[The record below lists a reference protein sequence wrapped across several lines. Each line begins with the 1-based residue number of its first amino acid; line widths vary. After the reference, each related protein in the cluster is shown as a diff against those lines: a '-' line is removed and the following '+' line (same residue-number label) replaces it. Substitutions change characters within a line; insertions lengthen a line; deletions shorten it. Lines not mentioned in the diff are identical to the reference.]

1 VKSYT
6 EASHGVGWF
15 IRKSFL
21 LTLLSFYPQPSCVKL
36 HMADMRTLRP
46 VRSVMVRSL
55 RATARPV
62 CAALCSALHPPMPS
76 NTTSIRTN
84 SSIPYR
90 IRIIQ
95 LLFVMERIISGAGK
109 PA

>member
-21 LTLLSFYPQPSCVKL
+21 LTLLSFYPPRPVKL
-36 HMADMRTLRP
+36 HLADMRTLRP
-46 VRSVMVRSL
+46 VRSVMARSL

-76 NTTSIRTN
+76 DTTSIRTN

-90 IRIIQ
+90 IRIIR

-109 PA
+109 PT

>member
-46 VRSVMVRSL
+46 VRSVVVIAESY
-55 RATARPV
+55 
-62 CAALCSALHPPMPS
+62 S
-76 NTTSIRTN
+76 TTSFG
-84 SSIPYR
+84 PR
-90 IRIIQ
+90 ILYGGQR
-95 LLFVMERIISGAGK
+95 LRVN
-109 PA
+109 

>member
-46 VRSVMVRSL
+46 VRSVVVRSL
-55 RATARPV
+55 RATARHRSDPGYYMGGNAYV
-62 CAALCSALHPPMPS
+62 
-76 NTTSIRTN
+76 
-84 SSIPYR
+84 
-90 IRIIQ
+90 
-95 LLFVMERIISGAGK
+95 
-109 PA
+109 

>member
-62 CAALCSALHPPMPS
+62 CAALCSGPSPANAIEYYIDKNQFFHPLS
-76 NTTSIRTN
+76 DTHYSIIVRDGT
-84 SSIPYR
+84 YYQR
-90 IRIIQ
+90 RW
-95 LLFVMERIISGAGK
+95 
-109 PA
+109 